1 MAAIVT
7 VLALL
12 VITGAVLFRRVI
24 FPIQSLQEVMTSLS
38 NNDLD
43 VEITVGDRNDEIG
56 QMAGAVTVFKDNAI
70 ERERL
75 EVDKK
80 AQRDAQKARAEE
92 IQTLVNDFEK
102 QVAESLDATSSS
114 AAELEETARTMS
126 ATAGETSEQST
137 AAATASRGASV
148 NVQTVAAASE
158 QLSASIHE
166 IFLKWLKPPPRLQA
180 RLRKLRGQPS
190 KCGIWRKHNK
200 ISAKC

>member
-1 MAAIVT
+1 
-7 VLALL
+7 
-12 VITGAVLFRRVI
+12 
-24 FPIQSLQEVMTSLS
+24 
-38 NNDLD
+38 
-43 VEITVGDRNDEIG
+43 
-56 QMAGAVTVFKDNAI
+56 
-70 ERERL
+70 
-75 EVDKK
+75 
-80 AQRDAQKARAEE
+80 
-92 IQTLVNDFEK
+92 LVNDFEK
-102 QVAESLDATSSS
+102 QVAESLETTSSS

-166 IFLKWLKPPPRLQA
+166 IFLKRLKPPPRLQA